1 QHAANKIVEHI
12 KWGKDILVWSVTG
25 SGKTEMVFPGITKAL
40 QLGKRV
46 CIATPRADVVRELLP
61 RCQAAFKDVPIHALY
76 GGSKD
81 KYGTAQFMIATTH
94 QLIRYKRAFDVIIID
109 EVDAFPY
116 HADRSLP
123 FVTKRARRKNGTT
136 IYLTATPRT

>member
-1 QHAANKIVEHI
+1 
-12 KWGKDILVWSVTG
+12 
-25 SGKTEMVFPGITKAL
+25 
-40 QLGKRV
+40 
-46 CIATPRADVVRELLP
+46 
-61 RCQAAFKDVPIHALY
+61 
-76 GGSKD
+76 GSKD

-136 IYLTATPRT
+136 IYLTATPRTKQKMQMKLNQLNHVFVPARFHGHPLPIPNLLFSLSLSKQIEQY